1 MSARTQSPAEQEAL
15 QETDHVSQTLSQV
28 CLYPRRMI
36 QAARLF
42 LGLLP
47 LSSASCDL
55 PVGQIE
61 ELTLPNA
68 RSKKETWATAF
79 GVSPEEWRSIVAVVP
94 ALELRSLLE
103 KGYTDWA
110 SHLLAEESTS
120 LDLPVRKDQKR
131 LQTVKALTQA
141 VLTSSSLGAIFGN
154 RQLVEASAA
163 YFLLGFSAEKA
174 GTLQNME
181 MLWKLHNRF
190 GILDQSSKKNRACT
204 ERLHRA
210 VVEPQDLQLGRLC
223 RCEQFWVCGED
234 GLIRVTLSKPKG
246 VIENLDEALDFEVVP
261 LRGVRILEFHSG
273 RLFHKSIL
281 KKLLSFFPNVR
292 VMTVRMQQ
300 EPVDVL
306 ALQSWTA
313 SVFGLSVIIASTVLP
328 DWICEFRDLRYLDIS
343 GNDRIEDGEHISI
356 KALPDCLGNL
366 SELLHLNVVGCNL
379 TGHASLPSSLGNL
392 QKLRIFEAFE
402 NGRLSE
408 TQGDCPPAWLPNRS
422 QCVPGYVAQEDGTEA
437 VWRCPVHGWNI
448 RFDDLTLPWWRW
460 QAIEKMHI
468 DANFIYGG
476 IPETLPEHWPKLRSL
491 DLHDLKLEGPL
502 PQSLERLENL
512 TQLQVQMND
521 LDCHQGIHGVD
532 VVARLMKHP
541 KLRNFNIDAN
551 RKLCGCLPSVALPH
565 LSVKYGGTSARICDN
580 FAEL

>member
-1 MSARTQSPAEQEAL
+1 M
-15 QETDHVSQTLSQV
+15 
-28 CLYPRRMI
+28 
-36 QAARLF
+36 
-42 LGLLP
+42 
-47 LSSASCDL
+47 SSASCDL

-79 GVSPEEWRSIVAVVP
+79 GVSPEEWRSIVADVP

-120 LDLPVRKDQKR
+120 LDLPLRKDKKR
-131 LQTVKALTQA
+131 LQAVKSLTQA
-141 VLTSSSLGAIFGN
+141 ALTSSSLGEIFGN

-163 YFLLGFSAEKA
+163 YFLLGFGEKFEA
-174 GTLQNME
+174 GTRQDME
-181 MLWKLHNRF
+181 MLWKLHSRF
-190 GILDQSSKKNRACT
+190 GILDLSNKKDRACT
-204 ERLHRA
+204 ERLRRA
-210 VVEPQDLQLGRLC
+210 VVEPQNLQLGRLC
-223 RCEQFWVCGED
+223 RCDQFWVCGEN
-234 GLIRVTLSKPKG
+234 GLIRVTLSKPQR
-246 VIENLDEALDFEVVP
+246 VMENPDEALDFEVVP

-273 RLFHKSIL
+273 RLLHKGIL
-281 KKLLSFFPNVR
+281 KQLLGIFPNVR

-306 ALQSWTA
+306 TLQSWTA
-313 SVFGLSVIIASTVLP
+313 SVFGLNVMIASAVLP

-379 TGHASLPSSLGNL
+379 TGQASLPSSLGNL

-402 NGRLSE
+402 NGRLSD
-408 TQGDCPPAWLPNRS
+408 TKGDCPPAWLSNRS

-476 IPETLPEHWPKLRSL
+476 IPETLPEHWPNLRSL

-521 LDCHQGIHGVD
+521 LDCHQDVHGVD
-532 VVARLMKHP
+532 VLARLMKHP

-551 RKLCGCLPSVALPH
+551 PKLCGCLPSVALPH
-565 LSVKYGGTSARICDN
+565 LSIKYGGTSARICDN